1 MVVFLVLLTG
11 NFLLSCVC
19 LHCNFYADLDLLLD
33 PLLSDTLLKSY
44 LRDNLVDLSLKK
56 YHDNAMAQ
64 GSLDGLSDLASLQT
78 LHIRPLHMGD
88 TWEVTPQL
96 SQLTSLRS
104 FHFQRGI
111 LKGKLIAALG
121 ALPALT
127 ELKSSCIPGQ
137 SLIIDSSELTSLRSF
152 TKSSNALYDS
162 APAPFLLQLP
172 QLEDNTTLSQGQS
185 LGMLRKLSLHD
196 CVFTTAPP
204 SLQALACL
212 KKIKFKNCCFRPEV
226 WLEEALQGATQIE
239 RMTVVDCKLKAVPH
253 SLCQLVNMKNLTLAD
268 NDLHQ
273 LPAEFAQLTSLK
285 FLGLYNND
293 WIFVPEVLEQ
303 MVHLKEISLAYS
315 ADTMQVRRPLTFLLK
330 FGSLLAFNIAQGEN
344 TWDSTSMY
352 YIGEM
357 VAALESTFPG
367 ACRRRPEF
375 LW

>member
-1 MVVFLVLLTG
+1 M
-11 NFLLSCVC
+11 
-19 LHCNFYADLDLLLD
+19 
-33 PLLSDTLLKSY
+33 LLKSY

-56 YHDNAMAQ
+56 YHDNTMAQ
-64 GSLDGLSDLASLQT
+64 GSLDGLSDLTSLQT

-88 TWEVTPQL
+88 TWEITPKL
-96 SQLTSLRS
+96 SQLTSLCS

-111 LKGKLIAALG
+111 LEGNLMAALG

-127 ELKSSCIPGQ
+127 ELKSSCIPGH
-137 SLIIDSSELTSLRSF
+137 SLIINDNQFTSLRSF

-172 QLEDNTTLSQGQS
+172 FLHDCAVLTEGKA

-204 SLQALACL
+204 SLQSLASL
-212 KKIKFKNCCFRPEV
+212 KKIKFKNCRFRPET

-239 RMTVVDCKLKAVPH
+239 RMTTVDCKLKAVPA
-253 SLCQLVNMKNLTLAD
+253 SLCQLVRLKNLTLAD

-273 LPAEFAQLTSLK
+273 LPPEFAQLTSLK

-293 WIFVPEVLEQ
+293 WAFVPEVLEH

-315 ADTMQVRRPLTFLLK
+315 ADTMQVKRPLTFLLN
-330 FGSLLAFNIAQGEN
+330 FDSLLAFNVAQGEN
-344 TWDSTSMY
+344 TWDSTSMF

-357 VAALESTFPG
+357 IAAMESKFHGTS
-367 ACRRRPEF
+367 RRRPEF

>member
-1 MVVFLVLLTG
+1 M
-11 NFLLSCVC
+11 
-19 LHCNFYADLDLLLD
+19 
-33 PLLSDTLLKSY
+33 SDALLKSY
-44 LRDNLVDLSLKK
+44 LKDNLVDLSLKK
-56 YHDNAMAQ
+56 YHDNTMAQ
-64 GSLDGLSDLASLQT
+64 GSLDGLSDLTSLQT

-88 TWEVTPQL
+88 TWEVTPKL
-96 SQLTSLRS
+96 SQLLSLHS

-111 LKGKLIAALG
+111 LKGNLIAALG
-121 ALPALT
+121 RLPALT

-137 SLIIDSSELTSLRSF
+137 SLIVDISQFTSLRSF

-172 QLEDNTTLSQGQS
+172 QLESHTMLSQGQS
-185 LGMLRKLSLHD
+185 FGMLRKLSLHD
-196 CVFTTAPP
+196 CVFTTVPP
-204 SLQALACL
+204 NLESLACL
-212 KKIKFKNCCFRPEV
+212 KKIKFKNCRFRPEV

-239 RMTVVDCKLKAVPH
+239 RMTVVDCKLKAVPA
-253 SLCQLVNMKNLTLAD
+253 SLCQLVKLKNLTLAD

-273 LPAEFAQLTSLK
+273 LPSEFAQLTSLR

-293 WIFVPEVLEQ
+293 WTFVPEVLEQ

-315 ADTMQVRRPLTFLLK
+315 ADTMQVKRPLTFLLN
-330 FGSLLAFNIAQGEN
+330 FHSLLAFNIAQSEN

-357 VAALESTFPG
+357 VAAMESTLHG
-367 ACRRRPEF
+367 TGRRRPEF